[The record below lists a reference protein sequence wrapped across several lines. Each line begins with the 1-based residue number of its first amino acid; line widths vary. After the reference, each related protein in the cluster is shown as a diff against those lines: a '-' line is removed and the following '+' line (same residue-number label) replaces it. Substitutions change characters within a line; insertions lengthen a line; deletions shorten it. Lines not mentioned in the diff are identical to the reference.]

1 MMNKRTFIWTV
12 AIMLLSLHSFSQSS
26 RKLVL
31 SVIPSDK
38 LTVEHRSIYLM
49 SDEIIFLKVP
59 IYENRAVFCL
69 EDEIIDSITY
79 VAMRNKCKGIE
90 RVRLDYLKGGKS
102 ITMTDAVISLTNDF
116 VYADSEITKQGKDE
130 FVSSED
136 MKQWLDF
143 TPKNQ
148 KLLTDTVRW
157 FFPTVLLNDVE
168 SHRKYLA
175 DSIYLSNF
183 KRDFGRFPTAKEFDS
198 LCRRTAFN
206 TAETL
211 IGWYSWHLL
220 RLQEK
225 ELCNECVNNTYRF
238 TMISN
243 FHYYNYEPCSFR
255 IELRDDGQAVLY
267 CSYEKRNAYEKEL
280 YCDIY
285 PMDEQDLSGFQ
296 KLLNKIDFWNACPND
311 EPASLAEKSINYILE
326 ANVDGQYHVIFRG
339 EGEDPALDELQK
351 FLWSLTGLGENKIVH
366 KRQRIE

>member
-12 AIMLLSLHSFSQSS
+12 AILLLSLHSFSQTS

-31 SVIPSDK
+31 SVVPNDK
-38 LTVEHRSIYLM
+38 STVECRSLFLM
-49 SDEIIFLKVP
+49 SGEIILLKVP
-59 IYENRAVFCL
+59 IFENRAIFCL
-69 EDEIIDSITY
+69 DGEMIDSNTY
-79 VAMRNKCKGIE
+79 LAIRNKCKGIE
-90 RVRLDYLKGGKS
+90 RVRLDYLKGSKS
-102 ITMTDAVISLTNDF
+102 IRMTDVVISLTNDS
-116 VYADSEITKQGKDE
+116 VCENLEIAKYGKDE

-143 TPKNQ
+143 TPENQ

-157 FFPTVLLNDVE
+157 FFPTELLNDVE

-175 DSIYLSNF
+175 DSIYLSNY
-183 KRDFGRFPTAKEFDS
+183 KRDFGRIPTAKEFDS

-225 ELCNECVNNTYRF
+225 ELCNGCVNNTYRF

-243 FHYYNYEPCSFR
+243 FRYYNYEPCSFR

-285 PMDEQDLSGFQ
+285 PMDEQYMSEFQ
-296 KLLNKIDFWNACPND
+296 RLLNKIDFWNACPND
-311 EPASLAEKSINYILE
+311 EPASLAEKNINYILE
-326 ANVDGQYHVIFRG
+326 ANVNGQYHVIFRG
-339 EGEDPALDELQK
+339 EGEDPALDVLQK
-351 FLWSLTGLGENKIVH
+351 FLWNLTGLGENKIVH